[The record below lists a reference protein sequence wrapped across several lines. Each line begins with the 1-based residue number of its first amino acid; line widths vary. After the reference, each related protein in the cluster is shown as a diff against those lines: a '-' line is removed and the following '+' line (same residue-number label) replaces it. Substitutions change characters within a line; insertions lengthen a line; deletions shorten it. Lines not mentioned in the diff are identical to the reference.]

1 MKYYPTFR
9 WAILQKEVSPYV
21 LLSRPPLPF
30 HLAAE
35 KTSDLHISGTPPTF
49 ILSQDQ
55 TLKKIPIKA
64 QTFIAD
70 DPNPII
76 KRLNKKNLNWQRK
89 QINCQSAKKTT
100 QQN

>member
-9 WAILQKEVSPYV
+9 WAILQKRVSPYV
-21 LLSRPPLPF
+21 LLSRPPLVR
-30 HLAAE
+30 LASD
-35 KTSDLHISGTPPTF
+35 TFDLHISGTPPTF

-70 DPNPII
+70 DPNPTI
-76 KRLNKKNLNWQRK
+76 KTK
-89 QINCQSAKKTT
+89 
-100 QQN
+100 

>member
-35 KTSDLHISGTPPTF
+35 KTSDLHISGTQPTF

-55 TLKKIPIKA
+55 TLKKTPTKI
-64 QTFIAD
+64 TMFCTG

-76 KRLNKKNLNWQRK
+76 KRLNKKLK
-89 QINCQSAKKTT
+89 LAKK
-100 QQN
+100 NK

>member
-30 HLAAE
+30 RLAAK
-35 KTSDLHISGTPPTF
+35 KTFDLHISGTPPTF

-64 QTFIAD
+64 QTFIVD

-76 KRLNKKNLNWQRK
+76 KT
-89 QINCQSAKKTT
+89 KKTLKARS
-100 QQN
+100 

>member
-21 LLSRPPLPF
+21 LLSRPPL
-30 HLAAE
+30 LAQIAPH
-35 KTSDLHISGTPPTF
+35 KAFDLHISGTPPTF

-64 QTFIAD
+64 QTFIVD

-76 KRLNKKNLNWQRK
+76 
-89 QINCQSAKKTT
+89 
-100 QQN
+100 

>member
-55 TLKKIPIKA
+55 TLKKVCCPPPA
-64 QTFIAD
+64 GGGLLT
-70 DPNPII
+70 
-76 KRLNKKNLNWQRK
+76 RLIRLKK
-89 QINCQSAKKTT
+89 
-100 QQN
+100 

>member
-21 LLSRPPLPF
+21 LLSRPPLPS
-30 HLAAE
+30 HLAAG

-55 TLKKIPIKA
+55 TLKKTPQKHNA
-64 QTFIAD
+64 FVAV
-70 DPNPII
+70 DPNPTIET
-76 KRLNKKNLNWQRK
+76 KYTEKL
-89 QINCQSAKKTT
+89 AKKTT
-100 QQN
+100 NCQRA